1 MSGLIALSSCSFS
14 LSRNCL
20 LTMSSQIEETVV
32 NVEEPVITAP
42 GAPGKQH
49 RKRHTSS
56 TSGKKEKK
64 EKKSEKKE
72 KTEKKEKNKERK
84 EKSDKKEKDE
94 NGAKRRRRQSK
105 WQPRIKGQPC
115 ILASLATDGIEEAI
129 YINMYSAVLVRY
141 VYYPSG
147 VTYLPNP
154 FIRPCEPQLWTCCGN
169 QVANFGN
176 QVANFGNQV
185 AN

>member
-1 MSGLIALSSCSFS
+1 
-14 LSRNCL
+14 
-20 LTMSSQIEETVV
+20 MSSQIEETVV

-72 KTEKKEKNKERK
+72 KTEKKEKNKGKK

-94 NGAKRRRRQSK
+94 NGAKRRRRTSK
-105 WQPRIKGQPC
+105 DQPRIKGQPC

-129 YINMYSAVLVRY
+129 YICIVQYLYVMYIILL
-141 VYYPSG
+141 G

-176 QVANFGNQV
+176 QVAN
-185 AN
+185 

>member
-1 MSGLIALSSCSFS
+1 
-14 LSRNCL
+14 
-20 LTMSSQIEETVV
+20 MSSQIEETVV

-64 EKKSEKKE
+64 EKKSEKKK
-72 KTEKKEKNKERK
+72 KTEKKEKKKEKK

-94 NGAKRRRRQSK
+94 NGAKRRRRKSK
-105 WQPRIKGQPC
+105 DQPRIKGQPC

-129 YINMYSAVLVRY
+129 YIYMYSAVLVRY

-176 QVANFGNQV
+176 QVASFGNQV